1 MAWTDE
7 RLQERFD
14 SINRHF
20 DQIDRRF
27 DRLEREIAEL
37 RQEMR
42 VELGALRVTLNR
54 VGGGIVVGFAG
65 VILAVLLQG
74 GA

>member
-1 MAWTDE
+1 LAIT
-7 RLQERFD
+7 LSHPPFD
-14 SINRHF
+14 SQDF
-20 DQIDRRF
+20 SRF

-54 VGGGIVVGFAG
+54 VGGGIIVGFAG
-65 VILAVLLQG
+65 VILTVLLQG